1 MFRKERFLFVQQVNS
16 WAPRLNKNL
25 NKGEVMND
33 HFDDNN
39 NTTMRKSRPKFLNLA
54 EQKS

>member
-1 MFRKERFLFVQQVNS
+1 MFRKERFLFVKQVNS

-54 EQKS
+54 ERKS